1 MFTKRELY
9 IIANAIFEK
18 KNSLK
23 KSEEGKV
30 KMSPETFDD
39 YLELS
44 VLHLKLKDYINER

>member
-9 IIANAIFEK
+9 LIASAIFEK

-23 KSEEGKV
+23 KSEGKV
-30 KMSPETFDD
+30 KMSPEAFDD

>member
-9 IIANAIFEK
+9 IIANVIFEK

-23 KSEEGKV
+23 KSEEGKI
-30 KMSPETFDD
+30 KMSPEAFDD

-44 VLHLKLKDYINER
+44 AIYLKIKDYINER

>member
-9 IIANAIFEK
+9 IIADAIFEE

-23 KSEEGKV
+23 KSEEGKI
-30 KMSPETFDD
+30 KMSPEAFDD

-44 VLHLKLKDYINER
+44 ALHLKIKDYINER